1 MVCSYCGSIE
11 HTLKTCSIDNDLVKL
26 VSSHEEPDFKLLTS
40 KVLRKIAYLSALK
53 LSSSKTHIILQLKR
67 LWLNKKKNRLNKM
80 EELEKELVALRV
92 QDTIEDCPICM
103 NTLGKTDVC
112 VTKCGHKY
120 CSTCFVR
127 CVMNKNSCPMCRAK
141 IIEDEHYKQRAVKND
156 EYIPFTGTTNT
167 NTNTSDQP
175 LQNYIDYITN
185 EANEVLLDLHPTID
199 LDLYPTIDLDL
210 YRTIGPTIDPT
221 IDPTIGPTIDPTIDP
236 TIGPTIGPTID
247 PTIDLT
253 ETRILN

>member
-127 CVMNKNSCPMCRAK
+127 SVMNKNSCPMCRDK
-141 IIEDEHYKQRAVKND
+141 IIEDEHYKQQVKND
-156 EYIPFTGTTNT
+156 EYIPFTET
-167 NTNTSDQP
+167 TNTSDQAF
-175 LQNYIDYITN
+175 QNYIDYISN
-185 EANEVLLDLHPTID
+185 EALLDLHPTID
-199 LDLYPTIDLDL
+199 IDLDRTIDLDSTVDVDVDL
-210 YRTIGPTIDPT
+210 
-221 IDPTIGPTIDPTIDP
+221 
-236 TIGPTIGPTID
+236 D